1 MVQSGQGARVRVQ
14 ESEEELNARLR
25 ELKGMDKERQKHRK
39 LTKAE
44 QEEENLF
51 KKNKG
56 VGPLRCA
63 ASSGTRDVDPSW
75 GRPYG
80 SLHGRVRLCDCLHA

>member
-1 MVQSGQGARVRVQ
+1 MSLTDWVRVSAAPEWVQ

-25 ELKGMDKERQKHRK
+25 ELKGMDKERQKTRK

-56 VGPLRCA
+56 AARSLACSSSTYTCA
-63 ASSGTRDVDPSW
+63 SGAST
-75 GRPYG
+75 
-80 SLHGRVRLCDCLHA
+80 L